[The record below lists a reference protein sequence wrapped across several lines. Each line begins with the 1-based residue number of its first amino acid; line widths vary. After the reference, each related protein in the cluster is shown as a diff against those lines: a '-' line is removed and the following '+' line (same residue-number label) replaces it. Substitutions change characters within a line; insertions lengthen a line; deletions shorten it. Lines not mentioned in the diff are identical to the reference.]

1 MILVTGAS
9 GHIGNVLAGLLYQK
23 GYRDLRLMVQGHNT
37 AHIEKYAREIVQVDI
52 CDAEAVSKAVEG
64 CTDVFHLAG
73 YIQVDRSN
81 LKRLYDINVGG
92 TRNIVQACIKHGVK
106 RLVYAS
112 SIHALAPVGGQEI
125 DETLDMSCSC
135 PSDDYGRSKL
145 QGTEAVLEACGQGL
159 DAVIVYP
166 TGVIGPYDYRSSFA
180 GTMFRKYMRSQ
191 RGMHLYFDG
200 GYDFVDVRDVAD
212 GIFRA
217 WQSGEPGQGYILA
230 GDRCSVR
237 EMIETVGRSAGRDFK
252 TVRVPLFLVRL
263 GAAVVPVLSAL
274 AGKPPILTQDTV
286 DLLVSGDKISAEKA
300 RTRLGYAPRPISE
313 SLSDAVKWYMDQ
325 NVVGE

>member
-9 GHIGNVLAGLLYQK
+9 GHIGNVLAALLYK
-23 GYRDLRLMVQGHNT
+23 NGYKDLRLMVQGRNT
-37 AHIEKYAREIVQVDI
+37 EHIDQYAKEIVRVDI
-52 CDAEAVSKAVEG
+52 CDANAVAEAVKG

-92 TRNIVQACIKHGVK
+92 TRNIVQACLQYGVK

-112 SIHALAPVGGQEI
+112 SIHALAPAEGNYI
-125 DETLDMSCSC
+125 DESLVDMACSC
-135 PSDDYGRSKL
+135 PSDDYGRSKRR
-145 QGTEAVLEACGQGL
+145 GTEAVLEACEKGL

-166 TGVIGPYDYRSSFA
+166 TGVIGPYDYRSSLA
-180 GTMFRKYMRSQ
+180 GSMFRKYMKAQ
-191 RGMHLYFDG
+191 RDMHLYFDG

-212 GIFRA
+212 GLYRA
-217 WQSGEPGQGYILA
+217 WQFGEKGQGYILA
-230 GDRCSVR
+230 GDRCTIR

-252 TVRVPLFLVRL
+252 TVRVPLFLVRA
-263 GAAVVPVLSAL
+263 GAMVVPVLCAL
-274 AGKPPILTQDTV
+274 TGKPPVLTQDTV

-300 RTRLGYAPRPISE
+300 KERLGYAPRPVAE
-313 SLSDAVKWYMDQ
+313 SLSDAVKWYMEQ
-325 NVVGE
+325 SASG